1 MDRARKFGL
10 FQITPKL
17 NGLKNNL
24 ILSVMIL
31 WVDQAP
37 LGSFHWNVLS
47 NCTQRIAGDESS
59 EGSTGLDVQYG
70 WHFTH
75 VSGSWE
81 PLQIP
86 LY

>member
-17 NGLKNNL
+17 NGLKNDL

-37 LGSFHWNVLS
+37 LGSFH
-47 NCTQRIAGDESS
+47 
-59 EGSTGLDVQYG
+59 
-70 WHFTH
+70 
-75 VSGSWE
+75 
-81 PLQIP
+81 
-86 LY
+86 